1 MLRYQALTFQPYTLN
16 TFFKFKQFTIHQD
29 NCAMKVCTDAC
40 LFGAWVANKL
50 EKKEFLPKK
59 IFDIGCGTGLLGLM
73 LAQKTDAIIDAIEI
87 DADAFLQ
94 ATENVEA
101 SPFKNQINIFHGPID
116 QFFAHEKYDFIIC
129 NPPFYENQLKS
140 NNDAK
145 NLAMH
150 ATSLSFAE
158 LAMAIKNNLSD
169 TGTAAV
175 LIPFNSLE
183 VLSEK
188 LSAVHLHINEQLNVS
203 HSPNHTKF
211 RSILI
216 ISSQKNDPINQE
228 ISIKDDQGNYSQ
240 GFSSI
245 LKDYYL
251 NI

>member
-1 MLRYQALTFQPYTLN
+1 
-16 TFFKFKQFTIHQD
+16 
-29 NCAMKVCTDAC
+29 MKVCTDAC
-40 LFGAWVANKL
+40 LFGAWIADKL

-59 IFDIGCGTGLLGLM
+59 IFDIGCGTGLLSLM

-94 ATENVEA
+94 ATENVA
-101 SPFKNQINIFHGPID
+101 DSPFKNQVNIFHGPID

-140 NNDAK
+140 IDDAK
-145 NLAMH
+145 NVAMH
-150 ATSLSFAE
+150 STSLSFSE
-158 LAMAIKNNLSD
+158 LANAVKNNLSEI
-169 TGTAAV
+169 GSAAI
-175 LIPFNSLE
+175 LIPYNSVQ

-188 LSAVHLHINEQLNVS
+188 LSAVNLYIIEQLDIS
-203 HSPNHTKF
+203 HAPNHTLF

-216 ISSQKNDPINQE
+216 ISSQKNNCIKAE
-228 ISIKDDQGNYSQ
+228 ISIKNDKGNYSSF
-240 GFSSI
+240 FSML